1 VQRDT
6 STCELKWLTLS
17 RNGGILHLSRLRA
30 HQSGGLVLTSAKDI
44 AGQIARCAA
53 DLESYYSLAFEYP
66 PASQFGEYHSL
77 EVKIDKPDIAVRTRK
92 LYYAEQ

>member
-1 VQRDT
+1 VP
-6 STCELKWLTLS
+6 
-17 RNGGILHLSRLRA
+17 
-30 HQSGGLVLTSAKDI
+30 TSAKDI
-44 AGQIARCAA
+44 AGQIARCAV